1 MSRHACHALG
11 CLAEIQ
17 PNLFMCRAHWFSVPK
32 SLRDQLW
39 ATYRPGQEITKDP
52 SSEYL
57 EAAAA
62 CIRAAAEREGIPT
75 EQIDDELADYA
86 EIAGFVSRALAP
98 TDLAI
103 REFSRKVDGRYLH
116 LPASN
121 FFVWPIPAP
130 GGRTAPTN
138 EHYFAAA
145 KTRDRAEQDRILAA
159 PTAGQAKRLGRRV
172 TLRDDWEVVELGV
185 MRRAIEAKFADPFAG
200 PGAWLV
206 QTSPFELVEGNRWGD
221 DFWGM
226 VRGDDGKWS
235 GQNWLGV
242 LLMAR
247 RSELAA
253 RALLTTPSVLVVP
266 TFDELLA
273 LGA

>member
-1 MSRHACHALG
+1 MSRHACHALR

-17 PNLFMCRAHWFSVPK
+17 PNSFMCRAHWFSVPQ

-57 EAAAA
+57 AAAAA

-86 EIAGFVSRALAP
+86 EIAEFVSQALAAP
-98 TDLAI
+98 DLAI

>member
-1 MSRHACHALG
+1 MSGHHCHALR
-11 CLAEIQ
+11 CKVEVPPELH
-17 PNLFMCRAHWFSVPK
+17 MCRAHWFSVPK

-39 ATYRPGQEITKDP
+39 ATYGPGQEITKDP

-75 EQIDDELADYA
+75 EQIDDELAEYA
-86 EIAGFVSRALAP
+86 EIAGFVSRALAAP
-98 TDLAI
+98 DLAI

-121 FFVWPIPAP
+121 FFPWPISAP

-145 KTRDRAEQDRILAA
+145 KTLDRAEQDRILSA

-172 TLRDDWEVVELGV
+172 TLRDDWEVVKLGV
-185 MRRAIEAKFADPFAG
+185 MRRAIETKFADPFAG

-247 RSELAA
+247 RAQLSVRAPQSSAAPGAVPSFEELMAIAA
-253 RALLTTPSVLVVP
+253 
-266 TFDELLA
+266 
-273 LGA
+273 

>member
-1 MSRHACHALG
+1 M
-11 CLAEIQ
+11 
-17 PNLFMCRAHWFSVPK
+17 
-32 SLRDQLW
+32 
-39 ATYRPGQEITKDP
+39 
-52 SSEYL
+52 
-57 EAAAA
+57 
-62 CIRAAAEREGIPT
+62 
-75 EQIDDELADYA
+75 
-86 EIAGFVSRALAP
+86 SRALAVR
-98 TDLAI
+98 DHAI
-103 REFSRKVDGRYLH
+103 REFSRKVDGAYRH

-121 FFVWPIPAP
+121 FFPWPIPAP
-130 GGRTAPTN
+130 GGRMAPTN

-159 PTAGQAKRLGRRV
+159 RTPGEAKRLGRLV
-172 TLRDDWEVVELGV
+172 TLRDDWESVKLGV

-200 PGAWLV
+200 PGGWLV
-206 QTSPFELVEGNRWGD
+206 KTSPFELVEGNQWGD

-226 VRGDDGKWS
+226 VRGDDGEWS